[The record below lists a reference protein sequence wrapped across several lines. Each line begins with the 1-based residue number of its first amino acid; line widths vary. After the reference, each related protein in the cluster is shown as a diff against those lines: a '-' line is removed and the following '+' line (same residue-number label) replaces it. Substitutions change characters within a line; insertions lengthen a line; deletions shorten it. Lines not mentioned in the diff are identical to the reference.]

1 MKISINLASQPYV
14 DVRSIVKRCRIL
26 MLIFVLITIPLMVMQ
41 KSAVARGRDA
51 MARVASMNARVAGLE
66 RQQQNYEA
74 MMRQPNNAATL
85 TQADFLNS
93 LFAQKSFSWTA
104 TMTDL
109 ETVLPGGVQVL
120 SLDPE
125 ITKSGEIIIRLRVSG
140 ARDRGI
146 ELIHNLEKSRHFAS
160 PRLADE
166 ALAQTS
172 GPQNALQPISASTL
186 VNFDIL
192 ADYKPLTEK
201 DTAES
206 DKAPHAESKRGKK

>member
-1 MKISINLASQPYV
+1 MKISVNLASQPYV

-26 MLIFVLITIPLMVMQ
+26 MAIFVVIAVPLLLMQ

-51 MARVASMNARVAGLE
+51 TARVAAMNARVAGLE

-74 MMRQPNNAATL
+74 LMRQPANAATL
-85 TQADFLNS
+85 TQADFLNN

-109 ETVLPGGVQVL
+109 ETVLPPGVQVQ

-125 ITKSGEIIIRLRVSG
+125 ITKTGEIIIRLRVGG

-166 ALAQTS
+166 ALAQTN
-172 GPQNALQPISASTL
+172 GPQASAQPISASSL

-192 ADYKPLTEK
+192 ADYKPLTDK
-201 DTAES
+201 DTADS
-206 DKAPHAESKRGKK
+206 TKTKHAASKRGEQ